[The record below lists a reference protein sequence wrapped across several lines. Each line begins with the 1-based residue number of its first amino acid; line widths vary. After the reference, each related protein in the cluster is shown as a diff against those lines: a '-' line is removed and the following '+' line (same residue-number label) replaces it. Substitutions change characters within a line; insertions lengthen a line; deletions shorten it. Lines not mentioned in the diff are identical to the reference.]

1 MPGQGRR
8 LIGRKMHGATS
19 INGGR
24 SGPDVDAANYG
35 KAASKNEARAQEER
49 LREALAQA
57 ADRAAEAADA
67 ISSYEAATERGEGA

>member
-1 MPGQGRR
+1 
-8 LIGRKMHGATS
+8 
-19 INGGR
+19 
-24 SGPDVDAANYG
+24 VDAANYG